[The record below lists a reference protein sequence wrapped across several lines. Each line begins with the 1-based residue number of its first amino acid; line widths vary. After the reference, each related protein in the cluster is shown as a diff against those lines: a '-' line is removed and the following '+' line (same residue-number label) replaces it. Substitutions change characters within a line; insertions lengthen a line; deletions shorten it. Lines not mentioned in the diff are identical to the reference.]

1 MLIPIVQALFIG
13 ILSSAPMGPVGML
26 CVQRTLNEGR
36 RAGLITG
43 LAAVVG
49 DLFYAFVTMIG
60 ALGLSM
66 ISQYIEKYQTN
77 FQIAGSIILII
88 FAVFIYRQNPSRSI
102 TKIERVQL
110 SFGKLFVSSL
120 LLTLSNIGMLFLYMA
135 LFTRFQLFDHN
146 LPFLFSILIILAI
159 GAGALLWWFFITYV
173 VSKLRHK
180 FNPRGLQ
187 LFNRILGTILI
198 IIGIVGIITGIYIF
212 LYP

>member
-1 MLIPIVQALFIG
+1 MVGPIIQALFIG

-26 CVQRTLNEGR
+26 CIQRTLNDGR

-49 DLFYAFVTMIG
+49 DLIYAFITMIG

-66 ISQYIEKYQTN
+66 ISEYMEKHQTG
-77 FQIAGSIILII
+77 FQILGSIILII
-88 FAVFIYRQNPSRSI
+88 FGAFVYQQNPSRNI
-102 TKIERVQL
+102 TKMNRVQL
-110 SFGKLFVSSL
+110 PFGKLFISSL

-135 LFTRFQLFDHN
+135 LFTHFQLFDHN
-146 LPFLFSILIILAI
+146 HPFMFSIFIIVII
-159 GAGALLWWFFITYV
+159 GVGALLWWLLITYI

-180 FNPRGLQ
+180 FNPRGLK
-187 LFNRILGTILI
+187 LFNKIIGSLLM
-198 IIGIVGIITGIYIF
+198 IIGIGGIINGLYIF